1 MSKKSIHECDEQADD
16 AIRTMVAT
24 VVGTAAIPAHVNWSL
39 TATAMGAGVVAIGLI
54 YDVQLTKEEGW
65 KLVRQFFL
73 GAGFWFVTMNVGSKI
88 LTAIME
94 STGFGYF
101 GGVALDGAI
110 SAASAWAIGACAK
123 EYFRR
128 DFLGKSKPTKEE
140 LGEIFREAFKKNK
153 K

>member
-1 MSKKSIHECDEQADD
+1 MSKKPIYECDEQADD

-65 KLVRQFFL
+65 KLVKQFFL

-88 LTAIME
+88 FTAILE
-94 STGFGYF
+94 STGIGYL

-128 DFLGKSKPTKEE
+128 DYIGKNRPTIDE
-140 LGEIFREAFKKNK
+140 LGEIFRDTFKNYRK
-153 K
+153 

>member
-1 MSKKSIHECDEQADD
+1 
-16 AIRTMVAT
+16 MVAT

-73 GAGFWFVTMNVGSKI
+73 GAGLWFVTMNVGSKI

-94 STGFGYF
+94 STGIGYL

-128 DFLGKSKPTKEE
+128 DYLGKSKPTKEE

>member
-140 LGEIFREAFKKNK
+140 LGGIFREAFKKNK

>member
-73 GAGFWFVTMNVGSKI
+73 GAGFWFVTMNVGSNI

-94 STGFGYF
+94 STGFGYL

>member
-1 MSKKSIHECDEQADD
+1 MSKKSIKECDEQADD

-94 STGFGYF
+94 STGFGYL

-128 DFLGKSKPTKEE
+128 DFLGKSKPTKKE

>member
-94 STGFGYF
+94 STGFSYL

>member
-94 STGFGYF
+94 STGFGYL

-123 EYFRR
+123 EYF
-128 DFLGKSKPTKEE
+128 
-140 LGEIFREAFKKNK
+140 
-153 K
+153 

>member
-1 MSKKSIHECDEQADD
+1 MSTKSIHECDEQADD

-94 STGFGYF
+94 STGFGYL

-128 DFLGKSKPTKEE
+128 DYLGKNKPTPEE
-140 LGEIFREAFKKNK
+140 LGKIFRDTFKKNK

>member
-1 MSKKSIHECDEQADD
+1 MSKKPIHECDEQADD

-94 STGFGYF
+94 STGFGYL

-140 LGEIFREAFKKNK
+140 LGVIFREAFKKNK

>member
-73 GAGFWFVTMNVGSKI
+73 GAGFWFVTMNVGAKI

-94 STGFGYF
+94 STGFGYL

>member
-94 STGFGYF
+94 STGFGYL

-110 SAASAWAIGACAK
+110 SAASAWAVGACAK

>member
-39 TATAMGAGVVAIGLI
+39 TATAIGAGVVAIGLI

-94 STGFGYF
+94 STGFGYL

>member
-88 LTAIME
+88 LTAILE
-94 STGFGYF
+94 STGFGYL

>member
-16 AIRTMVAT
+16 AIRTMVTT

-94 STGFGYF
+94 STGFGYL

-110 SAASAWAIGACAK
+110 SAASAWAVGACAK

-140 LGEIFREAFKKNK
+140 LGEIFRETFKKNK

>member
-1 MSKKSIHECDEQADD
+1 MSKKPIYECDEQADT
-16 AIRTMVAT
+16 AIRTMVAA

-88 LTAIME
+88 FSAIAE
-94 STGFGYF
+94 STGLGYV

-128 DFLGKSKPTKEE
+128 DYLGKNKPTKEE
-140 LGEIFREAFKKNK
+140 LGEIFREVFKKNK

>member
-1 MSKKSIHECDEQADD
+1 MSKKSIHECDEQVDD

-94 STGFGYF
+94 STGFGYL

-140 LGEIFREAFKKNK
+140 LGEIFREAFKKNRK
-153 K
+153 

>member
-54 YDVQLTKEEGW
+54 YDVQLSKEEGW

-73 GAGFWFVTMNVGSKI
+73 GAGFWFLTMNVSSKI

-94 STGFGYF
+94 STGIGYL
-101 GGVALDGAI
+101 GGVALDGAV

-128 DFLGKSKPTKEE
+128 DYLGKNKPTTEE
-140 LGEIFREAFKKNK
+140 LGKIFRDTFKANK

>member
-1 MSKKSIHECDEQADD
+1 MSKKPIYECDEQADD

-88 LTAIME
+88 FTAIME
-94 STGFGYF
+94 STGMGYL

-110 SAASAWAIGACAK
+110 SGAAAWAIGACAK

-128 DFLGKSKPTKEE
+128 DYLGKSKPTKEE
-140 LGEIFREAFKKNK
+140 LGEIFRDAFKKSK

>member
-128 DFLGKSKPTKEE
+128 DFLGKSKLTKEE

>member
-94 STGFGYF
+94 STGFGYL

>member
-1 MSKKSIHECDEQADD
+1 MSKKPIYECDEQADD

-94 STGFGYF
+94 STGIGYL

-128 DFLGKSKPTKEE
+128 DYLGKSKPTKEE
-140 LGEIFREAFKKNK
+140 LGEIFRDAFKKNK

>member
-65 KLVRQFFL
+65 KLVRHFFL

-94 STGFGYF
+94 STGFGYL

>member
-1 MSKKSIHECDEQADD
+1 MRKNPIYECDEQADT
-16 AIRTMVAT
+16 AIRTMVAA
-24 VVGTAAIPAHVNWSL
+24 VVGTATIPAHVNWSL

-88 LTAIME
+88 FSVIAE
-94 STGFGYF
+94 STGLGYV

>member
-39 TATAMGAGVVAIGLI
+39 TATAMGAGVMAIGLI

-94 STGFGYF
+94 STGFGYL

>member
-54 YDVQLTKEEGW
+54 YDVQRTKEEGW

-94 STGFGYF
+94 STGFGYL

-128 DFLGKSKPTKEE
+128 DFLGKSKPTQEE
-140 LGEIFREAFKKNK
+140 LGESFREAFM
-153 K
+153 

>member
-1 MSKKSIHECDEQADD
+1 MSRKNIHECDEQADT

-73 GAGFWFVTMNVGSKI
+73 GAGFWFVTMNVGNKI
-88 LTAIME
+88 LSAILE
-94 STGFGYF
+94 STGIGYL
-101 GGVALDGAI
+101 GAVAMDGAV

-128 DFLGKSKPTKEE
+128 DYLGKSKPTKEE